1 MKKVQLEEHIAKEHR
16 KLEEFREYPVVY
28 DDAMREDITK
38 RIDDLNYEL
47 KVRQE
52 SINLLKGRLKNQI
65 TSFKETIAKV
75 LDKDTSLAEKIRT
88 LFGKQGITI
97 AFILTVIGIAIGVL
111 VEALLPGGAAATSG
125 GGEPPPKDEKG
136 LKEWV
141 RSKLKAL
148 ASLLG
153 KLGMKAAEALP
164 GIIGG
169 IISWIL
175 NRAKDVMGWVLQNL
189 WALVV
194 GTGGLIYTYMVT
206 RK

>member
-1 MKKVQLEEHIAKEHR
+1 MKEE
-16 KLEEFREYPVVY
+16 
-28 DDAMREDITK
+28 ITK
-38 RIDDLNYEL
+38 RIDALNDEL
-47 KVRQE
+47 ATRQE
-52 SINLLKGRLKNQI
+52 SIDLLKGRLKNQI

-75 LDKDTSLAEKIRT
+75 LDKNTSLDEKIRT
-88 LFGKQGITI
+88 LFREQGITI
-97 AFILTVIGIAIGVL
+97 ASILTAIGMAIGVL
-111 VEALLPGGAAATSG
+111 VEALLPGASGGSGGAISGG

-136 LKEWV
+136 LKGWI
-141 RSKLKAL
+141 RNKLKAL
-148 ASLLG
+148 ASLSG

-175 NRAKDVMGWVLQNL
+175 NRAKDVVGWVSQNL

-194 GTGGLIYTYMVT
+194 GIGGLIYTYMVT

>member
-1 MKKVQLEEHIAKEHR
+1 MK
-16 KLEEFREYPVVY
+16 
-28 DDAMREDITK
+28 EDITK
-38 RIDDLNYEL
+38 QTDDLNDEL

-52 SINLLKGRLKNQI
+52 SIDLLKGRLKSQI
-65 TSFKETIAKV
+65 TSFRERIAKV
-75 LDKDTSLAEKIRT
+75 LDRDTSLAEKIRT
-88 LFGKQGITI
+88 LFREQGITI
-97 AFILTVIGIAIGVL
+97 ASILTAIGMAIGVL
-111 VEALLPGGAAATSG
+111 VETLLPGGGDAAAAS

-136 LKEWV
+136 LKEWI
-141 RSKLKAL
+141 RNKLKAL

-153 KLGMKAAEALP
+153 RLGIKAAEALP

-175 NRAKDVMGWVLQNL
+175 NRVKDVVGWVSQNL

-194 GTGGLIYTYMVT
+194 VIGGLIYTYMVT

>member
-1 MKKVQLEEHIAKEHR
+1 MEEHIAKEGR
-16 KLEEFREYPVVY
+16 KLEEFLEYPGVY

-38 RIDDLNYEL
+38 RIQALNDEL
-47 KVRQE
+47 LTRQE
-52 SINLLKGRLKNQI
+52 SIDLLKGRLKSQI
-65 TSFKETIAKV
+65 TSFHETIAKV
-75 LDKDTSLAEKIRT
+75 LDKDTSLGEKIRT
-88 LFGKQGITI
+88 LFREQGITI
-97 AFILTVIGIAIGVL
+97 ASILTAVGMAIRAL
-111 VEALLPGGAAATSG
+111 IEALLPGGAAAASG
-125 GGEPPPKDEKG
+125 GPPPKDKKG

-153 KLGMKAAEALP
+153 KLGMKGAEALP

-169 IISWIL
+169 IMSWIL
-175 NRAKDVMGWVLQNL
+175 NRAKDVVGWVSQNL

-194 GTGGLIYTYMVT
+194 GIGGLIYTYMVT